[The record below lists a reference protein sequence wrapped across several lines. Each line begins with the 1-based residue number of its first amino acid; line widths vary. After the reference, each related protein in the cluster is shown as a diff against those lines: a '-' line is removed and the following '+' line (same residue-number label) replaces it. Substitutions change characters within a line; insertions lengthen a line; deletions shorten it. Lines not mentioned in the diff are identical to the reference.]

1 MAIVNV
7 KYMET
12 LVRTV
17 AVNVPDTLTDEQKLT
32 QAVEIGKRHYF
43 DEKVILGADDL
54 DLREIRRS
62 TNKRQRTT
70 RNFNHR

>member
-17 AVNVPDTLTDEQKLT
+17 AVNVPDTLTDEQKLK
-32 QAVEIGKRHYF
+32 QAIEIGKRHYF
-43 DEKVILGADDL
+43 DEKVILGADAL
-54 DLREIRRS
+54 DLREIS
-62 TNKRQRTT
+62 AEYKQETT
-70 RNFNHR
+70 DYEEF

>member
-17 AVNVPDTLTDEQKLT
+17 AVNVPDTLTDEQKLA

-43 DEKVILGADDL
+43 DEKVILVADDL
-54 DLREIRRS
+54 DLREICAEYKQQE
-62 TNKRQRTT
+62 TDYET
-70 RNFNHR
+70 F

>member
-12 LVRTV
+12 LVKTV
-17 AVNVPDTLTDEQKLT
+17 AVNVPDTLTDEQKLK

-43 DEKVILGADDL
+43 DEKVILEADDL
-54 DLREIRRS
+54 DLREIS
-62 TNKRQRTT
+62 AEYKQETT
-70 RNFNHR
+70 DYEEF

>member
-32 QAVEIGKRHYF
+32 QAVAIGKRHYF
-43 DEKVILGADDL
+43 D
-54 DLREIRRS
+54 
-62 TNKRQRTT
+62 
-70 RNFNHR
+70 

>member
-12 LVRTV
+12 LVKTV
-17 AVNVPDTLTDEQKLT
+17 AVNVPDILSDEQKVK
-32 QAVEIGKRHYF
+32 QAIAIGKRHYF

-54 DLREIRRS
+54 DLREIS
-62 TNKRQRTT
+62 AEYKQEATDYEE
-70 RNFNHR
+70 F

>member
-32 QAVEIGKRHYF
+32 QAVAIGKRHYF

-54 DLREIRRS
+54 DFREIS
-62 TNKRQRTT
+62 AEYKQETT
-70 RNFNHR
+70 DYEEV

>member
-12 LVRTV
+12 LVKTV
-17 AVNVPDTLTDEQKLT
+17 AVNVPYTLTDEQKLT

-54 DLREIRRS
+54 DLREIS
-62 TNKRQRTT
+62 AEYKQETT
-70 RNFNHR
+70 DYEEF

>member
-12 LVRTV
+12 LERAV

-32 QAVEIGKRHYF
+32 QAVEIRKRHYF

-54 DLREIRRS
+54 DLREIGAEY
-62 TNKRQRTT
+62 KQETT
-70 RNFNHR
+70 DYEEF

>member
-32 QAVEIGKRHYF
+32 QAVAIGKRHYF

-54 DLREIRRS
+54 DLRVISAEY
-62 TNKRQRTT
+62 KQETT
-70 RNFNHR
+70 DYEEF

>member
-12 LVRTV
+12 LVKTV

-32 QAVEIGKRHYF
+32 QAVKIGKRHYF
-43 DEKVILGADDL
+43 DEKVILGADGLDL
-54 DLREIRRS
+54 DLREIS
-62 TNKRQRTT
+62 AEHKRETT
-70 RNFNHR
+70 DYEEF

>member
-1 MAIVNV
+1 MTIVNV

-17 AVNVPDTLTDEQKLT
+17 AVNVPDTLSDEQK
-32 QAVEIGKRHYF
+32 VKHDIEIGKRHYF

-54 DLREIRRS
+54 DLREIS
-62 TNKRQRTT
+62 AEYKEETT
-70 RNFNHR
+70 DYEEF

>member
-12 LVRTV
+12 LV
-17 AVNVPDTLTDEQKLT
+17 NEQKLT

-54 DLREIRRS
+54 DLREIS
-62 TNKRQRTT
+62 AEYKQETT
-70 RNFNHR
+70 DYEEF